1 MQFRPQSGQSAGRE
15 RTEEQGEGR
24 HPSLKPLQLPRLW
37 AATHSQKPRQG
48 FLPLS
53 IQGWDP
59 QLPRNWI
66 LEARAM
72 PSTNT
77 LPHSELWVR
86 RQLGCREI
94 CPGATQR
101 NPLPKV
107 PCMVQEQTGPRNYV
121 RPFGSKCERRAI
133 VREGNQAGNT
143 SGSPTPLTSRTLVA
157 QPHRRSRPLGMSRT
171 GRKGSPEG
179 GAKKQLSEF
188 ILDSSST

>member
-24 HPSLKPLQLPRLW
+24 HPNLKPLQLPW
-37 AATHSQKPRQG
+37 PWTATHSRKPRQG

-53 IQGWDP
+53 MQGWDP
-59 QLPRNWI
+59 QLPRDWV

-72 PSTNT
+72 PNTNA

-86 RQLGCREI
+86 RLGCREI

-107 PCMVQEQTGPRNYV
+107 PCMVQEQTGPHNYD

-133 VREGNQAGNT
+133 VRVRRKPGRQHFRVPHTADQQDPG
-143 SGSPTPLTSRTLVA
+143 GSTA
-157 QPHRRSRPLGMSRT
+157 QEIKAPGHEQGWLERQP
-171 GRKGSPEG
+171 
-179 GAKKQLSEF
+179 
-188 ILDSSST
+188 